1 MKVGLIYPPADRRH
15 EECFPMPGISLAAL
29 ADFLKARR
37 HQVRVYD
44 ADILFHSR
52 LRPSHPGLDFSA
64 LTDQD
69 AVLRFIQGRLSG
81 AAAARLRLIQELFW
95 SVLSPERC
103 GLYGISL
110 VDMMSNRFVL
120 HSAALIAHSLKRRWK
135 APIVL
140 GFQGISRSAYREILG
155 RYPVFD
161 YAVWCLGEVPLLRLA
176 ERLEGKDVSLVQ
188 TLSREGGRVR
198 EHAAPLPHRRCGG
211 MDYAGYPL
219 EHYRVSPDSI
229 LSRYGSLPARSRLRQ
244 GPPQLVVMHRFDT
257 SCRAA
262 CAFCANDNSAPDAR
276 SATPRIVADLRR
288 LRRRGVTG
296 IYFTN
301 ANFNND
307 YREAE
312 RLCES
317 MIRAR
322 LDLQWSDCV
331 NFRELDDSLLEKM
344 RRAGAVRLTFGME
357 TASPRLLRYIR
368 KGITRERLSRL
379 LRRSHAL
386 GIWNHIELIG
396 GLPTETAADLRQTT
410 GFIRDLADAVDQYT
424 VSPFTL
430 YRQSPFFRQAPRFG
444 LALRPGNAQ
453 EQWES
458 SCADRKTGETSEAFD
473 EVGGLSWERKR
484 VQVRRSSRALA
495 SAIQSLAPHGA
506 MNRDHTHLL
515 FHLYRLLGHEQKPL
529 IRRIFR
535 AAAGRFRPYHMDRFP
550 NVVDLLAGTSARP

>member
-15 EECFPMPGISLAAL
+15 EECFPMPSISLAAL
-29 ADFLKARR
+29 ADFLKSRR
-37 HQVRVYD
+37 HRVRLYD
-44 ADILFHSR
+44 ADVIFHRR
-52 LRPSHPGLDFSA
+52 LRPGDPGLDFSVLA
-64 LTDQD
+64 DRD
-69 AVLRFIQGRLSG
+69 AVLGFLRGRRSG
-81 AAAARLRLIQELFW
+81 AAAERLRRIQELFW
-95 SVLSPERC
+95 EALSPERC

-120 HSAALIAHSLKRRWK
+120 HSAALIAHSLKRRWQ
-135 APIVL
+135 APVVL
-140 GFQGISRSAYREILG
+140 GFQGISRSAYRKILED
-155 RYPVFD
+155 YPVFD
-161 YAVWCLGEVPLLRLA
+161 HAVWCLGEVPLLRLV

-198 EHAAPLPHRRCGG
+198 EHAAPPPRRRCGG

-219 EHYRVSPDSI
+219 EPYRVAPGDLLAS
-229 LSRYGSLPARSRLRQ
+229 YGSLPARARLRQ
-244 GPPQLVVMHRFDT
+244 GPPQLVVMYRFDT

-276 SATPRIVADLRR
+276 GATPRIVADLRR

-307 YREAE
+307 YGEAE
-312 RLCES
+312 RLCEA
-317 MIRAR
+317 MTRAR
-322 LDLQWSDCV
+322 LGLQWSDCV
-331 NFRELDDSLLEKM
+331 NFRELDEALLEKM
-344 RRAGAVRLTFGME
+344 REAGAVRLTFGME

-368 KGITRERLSRL
+368 KGSTRERVSRL

-386 GIWNHIELIG
+386 GLWNHIELIG
-396 GLPTETAADLRQTT
+396 GLPTETASDLRETT
-410 GFIRDLADAVDQYT
+410 GFIRDMADVVDQYT

-430 YRQSPFFRQAPRFG
+430 YRQSPFFRQARRFG
-444 LALRPGNAQ
+444 LSLRPGNAQ
-453 EQWES
+453 ERWES

-484 VQVRRSSRALA
+484 AQVRRSSEALA
-495 SAIQSLAPHGA
+495 SAIQAASPHGT

-515 FHLYRLLGHEQKPL
+515 FHLYRLLGHGQKPL
-529 IRRIFR
+529 IRRVFR
-535 AAAGRFRPYHMDRFP
+535 AAAARFRPYHMDRFP
-550 NVVDLLAGTSARP
+550 DVVDLLAGISARA